1 MTGNLNLCILRIRI
15 SAHYNILV
23 LIIRYVL
30 IKCVRNISTIERWE
44 KKHNQKKKRIIDSVK
59 NTQWCHGKEMYEQ
72 AHYQTTLTNYIHEGG
87 EEVFKRIILH
97 GHWDDIRL
105 FRRSRSSK
113 TAAKL
118 DLRRK
123 LITRSALSFRRPVLL
138 NVFTRNNHHVT
149 RTIHTHDSYDMHCL
163 LFERTDCKYKYK
175 DGVDWPSSN
184 PGLG

>member
-1 MTGNLNLCILRIRI
+1 MHFTHTYICTLQRYSSHYSIR
-15 SAHYNILV
+15 AN
-23 LIIRYVL
+23 
-30 IKCVRNISTIERWE
+30 KCVRDMVRWE
-44 KKHNQKKKRIIDSVK
+44 KKKHNQKKGEKKEIIDSVK
-59 NTQWCHGKEMYEQ
+59 NTRWCHGKEMYVQ
-72 AHYQTTLTNYIHEGG
+72 AHYQTTLTNYIHGGG

-105 FRRSRSSK
+105 FRRRSRSSK
-113 TAAKL
+113 IPAKL

-149 RTIHTHDSYDMHCL
+149 RTIHTHDSYDVHCGL